1 MKLGILNTDTVKPEF
16 AAKHGEYPDMFA
28 ELFHLVDPD
37 ISLMTYEVVHGEY
50 PSDIDEVDGYVITGS
65 KLSVYD
71 DIPWIN
77 DLKNFVRQLH
87 SEEKKIIGICFGHQL
102 VAEALG
108 GKTGQAETGW
118 CVGVHKNKFTD
129 AAEDY
134 GLTRSEFK
142 IPSNHK
148 DQVLELPPG
157 GKLLARTETC
167 PISAMGLGD
176 HILTFQGHPEFSE
189 GYARALLDMRRK
201 IFGEM
206 HYREAINSFK
216 NETNNSQVA
225 SWILDFISR

>member
-157 GKLLARTETC
+157 GKLLACTETC

-201 IFGEM
+201 IFGET

>member
-50 PSDIDEVDGYVITGS
+50 QSDIDEVDGYVITGS

-87 SEEKKIIGICFGHQL
+87 SEEKKTIGICFGHQL

-118 CVGVHKNKFTD
+118 CIGVHKNKFTD
-129 AAEDY
+129 AAKNY
-134 GLTRSEFK
+134 GLTNSEFN

-201 IFGEM
+201 IFGET

>member
-148 DQVLELPPG
+148 DQVLELPLG

-206 HYREAINSFK
+206 RYREAINSFK

>member
-206 HYREAINSFK
+206 RYREAINSFK

>member
-1 MKLGILNTDTVKPEF
+1 M
-16 AAKHGEYPDMFA
+16 
-28 ELFHLVDPD
+28 
-37 ISLMTYEVVHGEY
+37 
-50 PSDIDEVDGYVITGS
+50 
-65 KLSVYD
+65 
-71 DIPWIN
+71 
-77 DLKNFVRQLH
+77 H

-134 GLTRSEFK
+134 GLTRNEFK

-189 GYARALLDMRRK
+189 GYARALFDMRRK

-206 HYREAINSFK
+206 RYREAINSFK

>member
-134 GLTRSEFK
+134 GLTCSEFK

-206 HYREAINSFK
+206 RYREAINSFK

>member
-77 DLKNFVRQLH
+77 KLKNFVRQLH

-129 AAEDY
+129 AAKDY
-134 GLTRSEFK
+134 GLTSSGFK

-216 NETNNSQVA
+216 DETNNSQVA

>member
-1 MKLGILNTDTVKPEF
+1 MKLGILNTDAVKPEF

-28 ELFHLVDPD
+28 ELFHPVDPD
-37 ISLMTYEVVHGEY
+37 ISLITYEVVHGEY

-77 DLKNFVRQLH
+77 DLKNFVRKLH

-118 CVGVHKNKFTD
+118 CVGVHKNKLTD
-129 AAEDY
+129 AAKDY
-134 GLTRSEFK
+134 GLKSSEFN

-189 GYARALLDMRRK
+189 GYARALLDMRLK
-201 IFGEM
+201 IFGEK
-206 HYREAINSFK
+206 HYRQAINSFK
-216 NETNNSQVA
+216 NETNNLQVA
-225 SWILDFISR
+225 SWIVDFISR

>member
-118 CVGVHKNKFTD
+118 CIGVHKNEFTD
-129 AAEDY
+129 AAKNY
-134 GLTRSEFK
+134 GLTNSEFK

-206 HYREAINSFK
+206 RYREAINSFK

>member
-134 GLTRSEFK
+134 GLTRNEFK

>member
-16 AAKHGEYPDMFA
+16 TAKHGEYPDMFA

-37 ISLMTYEVVHGEY
+37 ISFMTYEVVQGEY

-118 CVGVHKNKFTD
+118 CVGVHKNTFTD
-129 AAEDY
+129 AAKDY

-201 IFGEM
+201 IFGET

>member
-77 DLKNFVRQLH
+77 NLKNFVRQLH

-129 AAEDY
+129 AAKDY

-201 IFGEM
+201 IFGET

>member
-129 AAEDY
+129 AAEGY

-206 HYREAINSFK
+206 RYREAINSFK